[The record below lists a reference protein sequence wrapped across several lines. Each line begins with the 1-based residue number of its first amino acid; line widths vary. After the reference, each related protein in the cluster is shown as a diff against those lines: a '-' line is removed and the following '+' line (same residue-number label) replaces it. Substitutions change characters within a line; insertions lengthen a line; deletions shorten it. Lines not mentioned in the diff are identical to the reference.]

1 MSRLPGKRI
10 VALFL
15 VLGALLCAG
24 IPAWGAAPLVMVDQ
38 GHGQRFVIEQ
48 EGELQLSR
56 FGAILGEEG
65 LRVAASRE
73 RLTDESLRQAT
84 GLVISGPFAPLAP
97 AEVDA
102 VIRFI
107 ERGGRV
113 ALMLHI
119 GPPVGALMQRV
130 GIAFSN
136 GVLHEQHNL
145 VGTDDISF
153 QVRDLTAH
161 PLFAGIDHFS
171 LYGGWALNG
180 QAPLARTSAETWV
193 DLNGDQQLAE
203 RDAMDRFTVVAEG
216 NVGAGRILVFGDD
229 GIFQNRY
236 LDEANSRLAR
246 NLAQWLG
253 GGKLP
258 GGKVR
263 GRDM

>member
-193 DLNGDQQLAE
+193 DLNGDQQLTE

-229 GIFQNRY
+229 AIFQNRY